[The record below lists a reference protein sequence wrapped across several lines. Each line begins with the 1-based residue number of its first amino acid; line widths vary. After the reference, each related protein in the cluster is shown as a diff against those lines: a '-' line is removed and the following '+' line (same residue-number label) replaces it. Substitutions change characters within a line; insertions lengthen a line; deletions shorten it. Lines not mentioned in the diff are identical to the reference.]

1 MAIIIDSKS
10 KEQMLRVVNDDHAIQ
25 TLPETSADQV
35 MLEDTAGNYTSD
47 NVEAALAEVMEVAK
61 TGGVT
66 GVKGDAETAYRKG
79 NVNITPA
86 NLGITVVNNTADK
99 DKRVAY
105 AAEAGKVTNALEI
118 IAHNGVAGTRT
129 VSFDGSLDTQVDF
142 DVNDFSSES
151 IEKGMKISLVDK
163 GYAKKTDVD
172 TELGK
177 KFDKAGGT
185 IGGDVVVSGNLT
197 IKGTNTVVDT
207 QTLAVKD
214 NLIVVAK
221 DNTTV
226 LTTPAGMLVPKY
238 DGANNVALV
247 VDNDGMAKV
256 GNAVLDSAGNIDKTK
271 SALQTLATRTGL
283 VNDNLVKYDG
293 TNQTLVDTGKKISD
307 FATAAQGETA
317 DAAKKKAD
325 ANATEIS
332 NIKDGTTVVKKAGH
346 ANAAD
351 NATNVTTNINGKAIT
366 SIFETDGVTAKNATH
381 AGIADEATSARS
393 ADVVANRLTLSGQ
406 DSLGRET
413 KVEYDGAVAKEVAFN
428 AADFTGTEAANKYS
442 VELKT
447 VYLNEA
453 HIETV
458 EGTYT
463 AVHVNSK
470 GVVQTGGRSIA
481 FIEANENIPADVM
494 IGGLVFRKKA

>member
-1 MAIIIDSKS
+1 MAIIIDSKN
-10 KEQMLRVVNDDHAIQ
+10 KEQILRVVNDDHAIQ

-35 MLEDTAGNYTSD
+35 ILEDTAGNFTSD
-47 NVEAALAEVMEVAK
+47 NVEGALAELANIAA

-66 GVKGDAETAYRKG
+66 GVKGDAETDYRKG
-79 NVNITPA
+79 NVNITKA
-86 NLGITVVNNTADK
+86 NIGLGNVENTADADKSVKHATSADSAKTATSATSADSATKATK
-99 DKRVAY
+99 DGGGNIISDTY
-105 AAEAGKVTNALEI
+105 ATKQALQDAIAGKAKSFSYDNYQKFVEAVNAFSDTQMAVNDNVLIVTLGVPDMWVKAKNATSVTYTYTTDQAIINALNTTAGLTVGYYTFAQLETTKVDLSAYQTKTDNALE
-118 IAHNGVAGTRT
+118 TT
-129 VSFDGSLDTQVDF
+129 S
-142 DVNDFSSES
+142 
-151 IEKGMKISLVDK
+151 K
-163 GYAKKTDVD
+163 
-172 TELGK
+172 
-177 KFDKAGGT
+177 
-185 IGGDVVVSGNLT
+185 
-197 IKGTNTVVDT
+197 TVV
-207 QTLAVKD
+207 
-214 NLIVVAK
+214 
-221 DNTTV
+221 
-226 LTTPAGMLVPKY
+226 
-238 DGANNVALV
+238 GAINEV
-247 VDNDGMAKV
+247 
-256 GNAVLDSAGNIDKTK
+256 
-271 SALQTLATRTGL
+271 
-283 VNDNLVKYDG
+283 
-293 TNQTLVDTGKKISD
+293 
-307 FATAAQGETA
+307 
-317 DAAKKKAD
+317 KKKAD

-332 NIKDGTTVVKKAGH
+332 NIKDGTTKAKKAET
-346 ANAAD
+346 AD

-366 SIFETDGVTAKNATH
+366 SIFEADGVTAKNATH
-381 AGIADEATSARS
+381 AGSADEATNARS

-413 KVEYDGAVAKEVAFN
+413 KAEYDGAVAKEVAFN

>member
-10 KEQMLRVVNDDHAIQ
+10 KEQVFRVVNDDHVVQ

-35 MLEDTAGNYTSD
+35 ILEDAAGNYTSD

-105 AAEAGKVTNALEI
+105 AAEAGKVTNQLSVS
-118 IAHNGVAGTRT
+118 AHNSATSNKTVA
-129 VSFDGSLDTQVDF
+129 FDGGAAQVVDF
-142 DVNDFSSES
+142 GVGDFAFSE
-151 IEKGMKISLVDK
+151 IDNGMKISLVDK

-256 GNAVLDSAGNIDKTK
+256 GNAVLDGNGNIDKTK

-317 DAAKKKAD
+317 DAAKLKAD
-325 ANATEIS
+325 ANAIEIS
-332 NIKDGTTVVKKAGH
+332 NIKDGTTVVKNAEH

-351 NATNVTTNINGKAIT
+351 NATNVATNINGKAIT
-366 SIFETDGVTAKNATH
+366 SIFETDGITAKNATH
-381 AGIADEATSARS
+381 AGSADEATSARS
-393 ADVVANRLTLSGQ
+393 ADVVANRFKVSGQ
-406 DSLGRET
+406 DSLGRATEI
-413 KVEYDGAVAKEVAFN
+413 EYDGAVAKEVAFSPT
-428 AADFTGTEAANKYS
+428 DFTGTEATNKYT
-442 VELKT
+442 VELAT
-447 VYLNEA
+447 VYMDEV
-453 HIETV
+453 HGETV
-458 EGTYT
+458 AGTYT
-463 AVHVNSK
+463 AVKVNSK
-470 GVVQTGGRSIA
+470 GVVQNGGRSIA
-481 FIEANENIPADVM
+481 FIEANEKIPADVM
-494 IGGLVFRKKA
+494 IGGLIFRKKA